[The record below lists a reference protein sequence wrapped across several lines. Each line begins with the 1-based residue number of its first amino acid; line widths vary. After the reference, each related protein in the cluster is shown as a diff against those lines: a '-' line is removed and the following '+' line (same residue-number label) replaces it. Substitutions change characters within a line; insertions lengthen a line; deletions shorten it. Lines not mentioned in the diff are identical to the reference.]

1 MRRRAGA
8 GILALSSFVAL
19 HLYLNSSHFRLF
31 LLARVQRSLATE
43 LGSIQLGDRF
53 SVDWIGRVTAGP
65 LTVAGEEGTILTVG
79 SATVR
84 ASYLPLLIGRFEPAA
99 ITLDEVDVEIDRARN
114 ALTHLPQRRG
124 AKFREPDLA
133 RRHVPLN
140 VSLRVNEIHLRT
152 DRPRLQRILRTLD
165 GLSGKFAIQRSPSDW
180 KAQGTL
186 HFGQGARSTLDAR
199 LLSDGTMRLRMDAE
213 VPSMGETFDP
223 RDELPFAISH
233 GRLFVQLTLDSNEN
247 LRRGQA
253 SFAARVQELQLD
265 GERLDSKTIG
275 PLNLTGGA
283 SVDWD
288 SAQGQIQLTGT
299 EIGIA
304 GYAPLPLEIHGRLQL
319 GREPNLD
326 LEAKVQKLD
335 VAKLLRTLPPQ
346 LSPGGDVPSVA
357 GTVSAQFVL
366 KGPSLQPSNLELA
379 AKLDLTGLHPSPV
392 PSSTLTGPFEYQP
405 SAGRD
410 EGPAILVGERNPDF
424 LPLNQI
430 PPLIVNA
437 VLLSEDAGF
446 WGHHGFDFQEIKGSL
461 VDAAEEKRFRGAST
475 VTQQL
480 AKNLYFSREKT
491 YARKI
496 REAIATVALEA
507 SLPKSRI
514 LEIYLNIIEWGPG
527 IYGLAQAA
535 RHYFRREVGEL
546 TPKQAAFLAT
556 IIPNPIKYYAYY
568 RQGALSEVWERRV
581 HELLIKMKERGFLS
595 EAEFTEAD
603 GAPIGFVSS
612 KENQARAKEGA
623 TFEP

>member
-1 MRRRAGA
+1 M
-8 GILALSSFVAL
+8 
-19 HLYLNSSHFRLF
+19 
-31 LLARVQRSLATE
+31 E
-43 LGSIQLGDRF
+43 
-53 SVDWIGRVTAGP
+53 
-65 LTVAGEEGTILTVG
+65 
-79 SATVR
+79 
-84 ASYLPLLIGRFEPAA
+84 
-99 ITLDEVDVEIDRARN
+99 
-114 ALTHLPQRRG
+114 
-124 AKFREPDLA
+124 
-133 RRHVPLN
+133 
-140 VSLRVNEIHLRT
+140 
-152 DRPRLQRILRTLD
+152 
-165 GLSGKFAIQRSPSDW
+165 
-180 KAQGTL
+180 
-186 HFGQGARSTLDAR
+186 
-199 LLSDGTMRLRMDAE
+199 AE
-213 VPSMGETFDP
+213 VPSMGKTLDP

-233 GRLFVQLTLDSNEN
+233 GKLFVQLTLDSNEN

-265 GERLDSKTIG
+265 GERLDSETIG
-275 PLNLTGGA
+275 PLSLTGGA

-288 SAQGQIQLTGT
+288 SAQRQIQLTRT

-326 LEAKVQKLD
+326 LDAKVQKLD
-335 VAKLLRTLPPQ
+335 VARLLRTLPPQ

-366 KGPSLQPSNLELA
+366 KGPALQPSNLELA
-379 AKLDLTGLHPSPV
+379 AKLDLTGLHPLRV
-392 PSSTLTGPFEYQP
+392 PSPTLTEPFEYQP

-437 VLLSEDAGF
+437 VILSEDAGF

-475 VTQQL
+475 ITQQL

-527 IYGLAQAA
+527 IYGVAQAA
-535 RHYFRREVGEL
+535 RHYFKREVGEL
-546 TPKQAAFLAT
+546 TPKQSAFLAT
-556 IIPNPIKYYAYY
+556 IIPNPIKYYTYY

-581 HELLIKMKERGFLS
+581 HELLRKMRERGFLS
-595 EAEFTEAD
+595 ETEFTEAV
-603 GAPIGFVSS
+603 GAPIGFASS
-612 KENQARAKEGA
+612 TENQARAKEGA